1 MFCLCIKSHDDYTD
15 SSGFMVSNFPIS
27 LRTIRSACA
36 LTIICAF
43 TVAGSVQEV
52 PWRAQIAASPD
63 AQALPEDRGAAGLAQ
78 TLRKLD
84 TWASLMF
91 IVAHPDDEDGGM
103 LAFESRGMGARTAI
117 LTLTRGE
124 GGQNAMSGESY
135 DALGLI
141 RTNELLLADQYSG
154 SEQFFATV
162 ADYGFSKTI
171 DEAHQQWGHERV
183 LCDVVRAVR
192 MYHPLVTA
200 STFTGNISDGHGHH
214 QVSGEVNQEV
224 FTAAG
229 DPTVCRD
236 QIAAGLRPWSP
247 LKVYARVPF
256 FPASNKG
263 IFDYATNKWSP
274 VRFYDYVAKQWS
286 DSFPAA
292 TLEIPEGT
300 WDPILGESYIQI
312 ARDGWSQQKSQNGGG
327 TQPLSGPFNVAY
339 HRYGSS
345 VKTTDKENSFFDG
358 IDTSLPG
365 IASLAHSGNT
375 APLVAALNDIHHHV
389 ATALYNDLPAH
400 PEKIAPELAT
410 GYKVTQQMIEWVNNS
425 GLSAD
430 DKANINHELNIK
442 LAQFN
447 TALAEALGLEVSALV
462 MPHTAPGANAAP
474 PSNPEET
481 PTTVTPGSE
490 IDVRVHVTAA
500 PYWGPSQEGLQ
511 LARTWLDQPDGSKWE
526 VTRIGAPGL
535 DAVSSNA
542 GDAIFR
548 VYVPRNAAVTRPYF
562 TRPNTEQP
570 YYDITD
576 PRWLTLPL
584 APYPLAGWAEFHYM
598 DVPIRLGE
606 VVQTVHRVH
615 GIGGVYQPLA
625 VVPQL
630 SVNLPAS
637 AGVVPFGT
645 ATIPFSVTVSN
656 QETDGADGTLHLN
669 LPPGWTSDPADAS
682 FHLTP
687 DSSQSIRFT
696 LHPGQLTGQNY
707 EISAVAQSGNVRFT
721 EGFTTVGYPGL
732 RPYYLYRPATYRLRG
747 VDVKVPPGLKVGYIM
762 GTGDDVPE
770 ALGEIGIQTHLLT
783 SSELAQAD
791 LSTYDA
797 IIVGIRAYSAR
808 PDLTAATQRLFAYVK
823 DGGTL
828 LVQYQSVQ
836 FPAPYPLTLGRNPE
850 KVVDE
855 HAPVTLLEPNS
866 SVFTAPNH
874 ITSADFDGWVEERGH
889 SFLESWSSQYTP
901 LTEVHDE
908 GQDPQKGGLLEAH
921 DGKGTYFYMSYAAYR
936 QLPEGVSGAYR
947 LLANLISAGKAPSGP

>member
-1 MFCLCIKSHDDYTD
+1 MFP
-15 SSGFMVSNFPIS
+15 SSP
-27 LRTIRSACA
+27 LHARTIRSATA
-36 LTIICAF
+36 LTLTLATTLAACAQ
-43 TVAGSVQEV
+43 AV
-52 PWRAQIAASPD
+52 PWRTQIAASPD
-63 AQALPEDRGAAGLAQ
+63 AQTLPEDRGADGLAQ

-103 LAFESRGMGARTAI
+103 LALESRGAGARTAI
-117 LTLTRGE
+117 VTLTRGE

-171 DEAHQQWGHERV
+171 DEAHQQWGHDRV

-192 MYHPLVTA
+192 TYRPLVLA
-200 STFTGNISDGHGHH
+200 STFTGNITDGHGHH
-214 QVSGEVNQEV
+214 QVSGEVNQEA

-229 DPTVCRD
+229 DPAVCPD

-256 FPASNKG
+256 FAASSKG
-263 IFDYATNKWSP
+263 VFDYATNKWAP
-274 VRFYDYVAKQWS
+274 AHFYDYVTKQWS

-292 TLEIPEGT
+292 TLEIREGT
-300 WDPILGESYIQI
+300 WDPILGESYFQI
-312 ARDGWSQQKSQNGGG
+312 SRAGWSEQKSQNGGG
-327 TQPLSGPFNVAY
+327 TLPLPGPVNVGY
-339 HRYGSS
+339 HRYGSQ
-345 VKTTDKENSFFDG
+345 VKTGDKEDSFFDG
-358 IDTSLPG
+358 IDTTLPG
-365 IASLAHSGNT
+365 IASLVHSGDT
-375 APLVAALNDIHHHV
+375 APLVAALNDIHHHIV
-389 ATALYNDLPAH
+389 TALYADLPAH

-410 GYKVTQQMIEWVNNS
+410 GYKVTQQLIDWVNAS
-425 GLSAD
+425 GLNAD
-430 DKANINHELNIK
+430 DKANVVHELNLK

-447 TALAEALGLEVSALV
+447 TALAEALGLEVNALV
-462 MPHTAPGANAAP
+462 MPRSATGANPTP
-474 PSNPEET
+474 PTVPEET

-500 PYWGPSQEGLQ
+500 PFWGPSAEGLQ
-511 LARTWLDQPDGSKWE
+511 VTRTWLDQPDGSSWQI
-526 VTRIGAPGL
+526 TRIGAPGL

-548 VYVPRNAAVTRPYF
+548 VYVPRNSAVTRPYF

-576 PRWLTLPL
+576 PRWLTLPF
-584 APYPLAGWAEFHYM
+584 APYPLAGWAEFKYM
-598 DVPIRLGE
+598 GVPIRLGQ

-630 SVNLPAS
+630 SVNLTAA
-637 AGVVPFGT
+637 AGVVPLGT
-645 ATIPFSVTVSN
+645 STIPFSVTVSN
-656 QETDGADGTLHLN
+656 QQQENNDGTLHLD
-669 LPPGWTSDPADAS
+669 LPSGWTADPADVP

-687 DSSQSIRFT
+687 QSSQEIRFT
-696 LHPGQLTGQNY
+696 LHPTQLTGQAY
-707 EISAVAQSGNVRFT
+707 EIKAVAQSGNTPFT

-747 VDVKVPPGLKVGYIM
+747 VDVKVPPHLNVGYIM
-762 GTGDDVPE
+762 GTGDDVPA
-770 ALGEIGIQTHLLT
+770 ALAEIGVQTHLLT
-783 SSELAQAD
+783 PSDLAQGD
-791 LSTYDA
+791 LSGYDA

-808 PDLTAATQRLFAYVK
+808 PEFFTATQRLLAYVQN
-823 DGGTL
+823 GGTL
-828 LVQYQSVQ
+828 LVQYQSVE
-836 FPAPYPLTLGRNPE
+836 FPAPYQLTLSRNPE

-855 HAPVTLLEPNS
+855 HAPVTLLDPNNA
-866 SVFTAPNH
+866 VFTWPNH
-874 ITSADFDGWVEERGH
+874 ITSADFDSWVEERGH
-889 SFLESWSSQYTP
+889 SFPDSWSSQYTP
-901 LTEVHDE
+901 LTEVHDP
-908 GQDPQKGGLLEAH
+908 GQDPQKGGLLYAH
-921 DGKGTYFYMSYAAYR
+921 YGKGNYFYMAYAVYR
-936 QLPEGVSGAYR
+936 QLPEAVPGAYR
-947 LLANLISAGKAPSGP
+947 LLANLIAAGKNPSSH